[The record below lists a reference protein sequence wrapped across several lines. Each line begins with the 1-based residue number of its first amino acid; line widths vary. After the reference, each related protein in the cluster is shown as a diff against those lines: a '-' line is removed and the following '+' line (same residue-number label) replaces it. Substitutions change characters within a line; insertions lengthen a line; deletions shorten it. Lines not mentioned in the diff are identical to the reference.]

1 MPKEAELCET
11 CLFYD
16 NNNYLRIRPEKYG
29 KCRRYP
35 PPKCSSNKHV
45 NNLVDSQPAV
55 KENDWCGEY
64 VGHPLLRRLR
74 AVKDTE

>member
-16 NNNYLRIRPEKYG
+16 NSNHMSPPPKYG

-35 PPKCSSNKHV
+35 PPKCSSKNT

-55 KENDWCGEY
+55 KATDWCGEY
-64 VGHPLLRRLR
+64 VGHPLLRRLQS
-74 AVKDTE
+74 VKDTE

>member
-35 PPKCSSNKHV
+35 PPYSSNKHV

-55 KENDWCGEY
+55 K
-64 VGHPLLRRLR
+64 
-74 AVKDTE
+74 